1 MRIAESFEDKR
12 RIWLKRPTYHR
23 VLDLALKSP
32 DNSAF
37 QIERSTI
44 RQHHV
49 YLDNTMQYK
58 WQYFRRDIAILLS
71 DLSAVSV
78 QDFPYTL
85 SKVHDRTATFWALW
99 VDLN

>member
-1 MRIAESFEDKR
+1 MRTAESFEDKW
-12 RIWLKRPTYHR
+12 RIWLKRPTYHQ

-32 DNSAF
+32 ENSVF

-58 WQYFRRDIAILLS
+58 WQYFRRDIAILLIYRR
-71 DLSAVSV
+71 SV
-78 QDFPYTL
+78 YKIFPTHCQRCMIEQL
-85 SKVHDRTATFWALW
+85 IFGHCG
-99 VDLN
+99 